1 MLLTGKVVSQKSN
14 DKMKHDS
21 IKKLLLKYI
30 DSFFRDCNIIH
41 RQVTKLVNHET
52 FLAQNLNADD
62 LIKFTNDK
70 IC

>member
-1 MLLTGKVVSQKSN
+1 MT
-14 DKMKHDS
+14 
-21 IKKLLLKYI
+21 LLKIIIEVYRE
-30 DSFFRDCNIIH
+30 FFSEIVIH